1 MDWASLVRRR
11 RISAEFDPRTAP
23 HAALVRSLVTAH
35 VPKLQARLRGH
46 ALETLA
52 LRVLDLERSPVPLQ
66 DESPP
71 AQLAIIALRLQQI
84 IGVLEVEEQALTRK
98 FAAFNH
104 MYMRHEDVEERR
116 YLIASYLKE
125 NITDPEELAADLLA
139 LDRYLGLDALRERH
153 NRAVL
158 ACSIQVELA
167 LIWLAE
173 AVPKIAAHDDG
184 DQALGRLG
192 GARLPETCAAGL
204 IGGRRWQ
211 VRWAAG
217 RALVALAELVADGLS
232 LDVRAALGDARRAAG
247 MRDDHPWV
255 QAAGLEAAVL
265 LDPDNASTLISE
277 RLFAAEG
284 SRDHFVRKLAL
295 QIALRRLPP
304 AQVDELVSRCVAGVD
319 RSDHVRL
326 GLVEIALQLGWQ
338 RGGSHLAVLAGV
350 AQPGETS
357 PKVQGAAAI
366 AIRRL
371 AARAARY
378 PSDDLTVRA
387 AAQLLVRIPTQR
399 GGFPVVTMCEE
410 LTGLAGDLAA
420 NAPHL
425 LDELAPLWL
434 DALGQIIA
442 DDDTSSHI
450 AETAAA
456 AAEAIERERDPTR
469 RTVTRELERVIA
481 AIPSGRRGVA
491 KLPEG
496 LPVDEDLMG
505 RVLADLTRRSWG
517 ASASLRAGRWIIW
530 RGDRF
535 RRRLWRILHEVR
547 SPLPNK
553 RQAWVHT
560 VGRTYPGELRAHPG
574 LLEEATAT
582 TVPGERV
589 NVDSEGSWCR
599 HLPQIDDL
607 VELSITRPRPVRII
621 SSLGTTIVAPP
632 ARLKQRLRNWLAI
645 AWSYRRLAGLRLAS
659 LRAYRDPQRR
669 RYIELLAA
677 DYGIEVRFE
686 PHSRPGLAG
695 HAAPLSRN
703 TSELFTNMD
712 DVRMA
717 GADNAAES
725 QASDRCDTAE
735 RAAEHAT
742 PSDVGSDSASIVRP
756 HPDGVDSD
764 AADGSSTG
772 ARPGLG
778 PNVRH
783 SDESSSDVAD
793 EEAEPVA
800 PTAPLTALALPAP
813 LEVVRRWFADHA
825 YYFSSPSENSQ
836 TALVAFAGVL
846 AAVFWTRGWV
856 KRWQVDSARRAIPMT
871 IGGWGTR
878 GKSGTERLKAG
889 LLDGLGFDVFV
900 KTTGCEAMFIHSAPL
915 QQPVEIFIYRPYDKA
930 TIWEQMALVRLG
942 ARLRC
947 QAFLWECMAL
957 NPKYV
962 QLLQHDWMHDDI
974 VTLTNCYP
982 DHEDIQGPV
991 GFNVAQVI
999 TEFIPTRST
1008 LVTSETSYLPMF
1020 QDVCARRGTTMYTVG
1035 ERESELIADDVLELF
1050 PYREHPRN
1058 IALVTRVAE
1067 ELGIDPDLARLTMAE
1082 NVVADLGVLKAYPR
1096 ARVRGRYLAFVC
1108 GNSAN
1113 ERTGFINNWRRM
1125 KLDKLDYE
1133 RDPDKLVVTVVNNRA
1148 DRIARSEV
1156 FARILVR
1163 DVAFDRHVLIG
1174 TNLRGLRGFLETALD
1189 DYLNELS
1196 LIEIGEL
1203 KQGEVPPVVAARVGR
1218 ELGNLRIPPAT
1229 AESALVRLAI
1239 YARPAGLA
1247 VAAEKRAELAAAIAP
1262 LFDGDVAA
1270 AVDIAVVRRA
1280 LTDDRRL
1287 ASTLDAALIAATE
1300 PQPLDDFPETLADPT
1315 RDEVVEPILFE
1326 LARMQI
1332 RSRLEAR
1339 VRNVFSNPT
1348 EAARQEFLTAFAA
1361 AYRAMFLAQ
1370 VITVEDS
1377 GATGDQIIEQCARCV
1392 PPGSD
1397 VCLMGT
1403 QNIKGTGLDFV
1414 YRWLALDKVVSCLR
1428 EQAGPRHDRRM
1439 AALVELEAF
1448 EDHGMVDTG
1457 FARAMLA
1464 REPAQ
1469 AAGPDELAAR
1479 QRIAAKVEAI
1489 WQHRTKALAEQRK
1502 AGVADRVAAWGE
1514 GWLDWIDSIRRGN
1527 AAAAIIDDLVAA
1539 RISHQR
1545 ASVEMRKVVGRLKG
1559 GWLIKALRRAK

>member
-1 MDWASLVRRR
+1 MGWTSLVRHRR
-11 RISAEFDPRTAP
+11 VIAEYDPRTAP
-23 HAALVRSLVTAH
+23 HAALVRNLVADH
-35 VPKLQARLRGH
+35 VPALQSRLRGH
-46 ALETLA
+46 ALDSLA

-66 DESPP
+66 DESRA

-84 IGVLEVEEQALTRK
+84 IGALEIEEQALTRK
-98 FAAFNH
+98 FAAFSH
-104 MYMRHEDVEERR
+104 MYTRHEEPAERR
-116 YLIASYLKE
+116 YLIASYLRE
-125 NITDPEELAADLLA
+125 NVLDAEQLRADLLA
-139 LDRYLGLDALRERH
+139 LDRYLGIDALRERH

-158 ACSIQVELA
+158 ACSVQIELA
-167 LIWLAE
+167 LLWLAE
-173 AVPKIAAHDDG
+173 ALPQIAAHDEEG
-184 DQALGRLG
+184 HAVARLA
-192 GARLPETCAAGL
+192 GARLPETCAAAL
-204 IGGRRWQ
+204 VGGRRWQ

-217 RALVALAELVADGLS
+217 RALVALAELAAADIPIAASAGL
-232 LDVRAALGDARRAAG
+232 DDARRAAA

-255 QAAGLEAAVL
+255 QAAGLEATVL
-265 LDPDNASTLISE
+265 IDRGGAAALIAE
-277 RLFAAEG
+277 RLFAPEG
-284 SRDHFVRKLAL
+284 SRDHFLRKLAL

-304 AQVDELVSRCVAGVD
+304 DQVDDLISRCVAGVD
-319 RSDHVRL
+319 RSEHVRM
-326 GLVEIALQLGWQ
+326 GLVEIAERLGWQ
-338 RGGSHLAVLAGV
+338 RAGAHLGVLVGV
-350 AQPGETS
+350 VEPGETS
-357 PKVQGAAAI
+357 PKVRGAAAI

-371 AARAARY
+371 AALAARY

-387 AAQLLVRIPTQR
+387 AAQLLVSVATQR
-399 GGFPVVTMCEE
+399 DTFPVVTMCEE
-410 LTGLAGDLAA
+410 LAGLATDLADS
-420 NAPHL
+420 APHL
-425 LDELAPLWL
+425 LDELAPMWL
-434 DALGQIIA
+434 DALARIIT
-442 DDDTSSHI
+442 DDATSSHVV
-450 AETAAA
+450 ETAAA
-456 AAEAIERERDPTR
+456 AAEAIERERDPVR
-469 RTVTRELERVIA
+469 RELTRQLERAVGE
-481 AIPSGRRGVA
+481 IPSGGRSTVA
-491 KLPEG
+491 LSDVA
-496 LPVDEDLMG
+496 PVDDDLMG
-505 RVLADLTRRSWG
+505 RALADLTRRNWG
-517 ASASLRAGRWIIW
+517 ASASRRLGRWVIW

-535 RRRLWRILHEVR
+535 RRRLWRILHELR

-599 HLPQIDDL
+599 HLPQVDDVL
-607 VELSITRPRPVRII
+607 EFSLTRPRPVRII
-621 SSLGTTIVAPP
+621 SSLGTTIVEPP
-632 ARLKQRLRNWLAI
+632 ASLRQRVRNGLAI
-645 AWSYRRLAGLRLAS
+645 AWSYRRLAALRLAS
-659 LRAYRDPQRR
+659 LRALRDPQRR
-669 RYIELLAA
+669 RYVELLAS
-677 DYGIEVRFE
+677 DYGIRLRFE
-686 PHSRPGLAG
+686 PHARAGTGGLA
-695 HAAPLSRN
+695 APVSRN
-703 TSELFTNMD
+703 TRELFENLD
-712 DVRMA
+712 DDK
-717 GADNAAES
+717 GL
-725 QASDRCDTAE
+725 
-735 RAAEHAT
+735 
-742 PSDVGSDSASIVRP
+742 
-756 HPDGVDSD
+756 
-764 AADGSSTG
+764 STQTD
-772 ARPGLG
+772 P
-778 PNVRH
+778 
-783 SDESSSDVAD
+783 
-793 EEAEPVA
+793 
-800 PTAPLTALALPAP
+800 PLTALALSAP
-813 LEVVRRWFADHA
+813 VEFVRRWFADHA

-856 KRWQVDSARRAIPMT
+856 KRWQVDAARRAIPMT

-930 TIWEQMALVRLG
+930 TIWEQMAMVRLG

-1020 QDVCARRGTTMYTVG
+1020 RDVCAQRGTTMYTVG

-1096 ARVRGRYLAFVC
+1096 ARVGGRYLTFVC

-1125 KLDKLDYE
+1125 KLDRLDCDRE
-1133 RDPDKLVVTVVNNRA
+1133 PEKLVVTVVNNRA

-1189 DYLNELS
+1189 DYLGELS
-1196 LIEIGEL
+1196 LIEAGER
-1203 KQGEVPPVVAARVGR
+1203 KSGDVPPVVAARVGR
-1218 ELGNLRIPPAT
+1218 ELANLRIPPA
-1229 AESALVRLAI
+1229 AAAAALVRLTI
-1239 YARPAGLA
+1239 YARPTGLQVAADKRPELVDA
-1247 VAAEKRAELAAAIAP
+1247 VAA
-1262 LFDGDVAA
+1262 LFNADAQA
-1270 AVDIAVVRRA
+1270 TVDIAAVRRELA
-1280 LTDDRRL
+1280 DDRRL
-1287 ASTLDAALIAATE
+1287 AAALDAALVPAPE
-1300 PQPLDDFPETLADPT
+1300 PAPLDDCPETLADPT
-1315 RDEVVEPILFE
+1315 RQEIIEHFLFE

-1339 VRNVFSNPT
+1339 LRKVFVDPT
-1348 EAARQEFLTAFAA
+1348 EAARNDFVAAFAA
-1361 AYRAMFLAQ
+1361 AYRAMFLSQ
-1370 VITVEDS
+1370 VVVIEDS
-1377 GATGDQIIEQCARCV
+1377 GATGDQIIEQCARAV
-1392 PPGSD
+1392 PPGCD

-1414 YRWLALDKVVSCLR
+1414 YRWLALDKVVACLR

-1457 FARAMLA
+1457 YARAMLA
-1464 REPAQ
+1464 REPLQPAS
-1469 AAGPDELAAR
+1469 PDELAAR

-1489 WQHRTKALAEQRK
+1489 WQRRTKALAEQRK
-1502 AGVADRVAAWGE
+1502 AGIADRVAAWSE
-1514 GWLDWIDSIRRGN
+1514 GWLDWVDSIRRSR
-1527 AAAAIIDDLVAA
+1527 AAAVIIDDLVAT

-1559 GWLIKALRRAK
+1559 GWLMKALRRAK

>member
-1 MDWASLVRRR
+1 MGWASLVRRR

-23 HAALVRSLVTAH
+23 HADLVRSLVTTH
-35 VPKLQARLRGH
+35 VPRLQARLRGQ
-46 ALETLA
+46 ALEALA

-84 IGVLEVEEQALTRK
+84 IGALEVEEQALTRK

-104 MYMRHEDVEERR
+104 MYMRHEDPEERR
-116 YLIASYLKE
+116 YLIASFLKE
-125 NITDPEELAADLLA
+125 NVVDPRALQADLLA

-167 LIWLAE
+167 LVWLAE
-173 AVPKIAAHDDG
+173 AIPKIAGHEDG
-184 DQALGRLG
+184 EQALGRLG
-192 GARLPETCAAGL
+192 TARLPETCAVAL

-217 RALVALAELVADGLS
+217 RALVALAELAAAGIAI
-232 LDVRAALGDARRAAG
+232 DVGAALQEARRAAA

-265 LDPDNASTLISE
+265 LDPDGASTLIAG
-277 RLFAAEG
+277 RLFAPEG

-295 QIALRRLPP
+295 QIAHRRLSPT
-304 AQVDELVSRCVAGVD
+304 QVDELVSRCVAGVD
-319 RSDHVRL
+319 RSEHVRL
-326 GLVEIALQLGWQ
+326 GLVELAVQLGWE
-338 RGGSHLAVLAGV
+338 RAGGHLAVLVGV
-350 AQPGETS
+350 AEPRETS

-371 AARAARY
+371 AALAARY

-387 AAQLLVRIPTQR
+387 AGQLLIRVPTQR
-399 GGFPVVTMCEE
+399 GGFPAVTMCEE
-410 LTGLAGDLAA
+410 LAGLAADLAA
-420 NAPHL
+420 TAPHL

-434 DALGQIIA
+434 DGLGQLIA
-442 DDDTSSHI
+442 DDATSSHI

-456 AAEAIERERDPTR
+456 AAEAIERERNPER
-469 RTVTRELERVIA
+469 RTLTREVERAIA
-481 AIPSGRRGVA
+481 AIPSGRRGA
-491 KLPEG
+491 AILSKIADP
-496 LPVDEDLMG
+496 DLMG
-505 RVLADLTRRSWG
+505 RILADVTRRNWG
-517 ASASLRAGRWIIW
+517 ASASLRGDRWSIW

-535 RRRLWRILHEVR
+535 RRRLWRILHELR

-589 NVDSEGSWCR
+589 NVDNEGSWCR

-607 VELSITRPRPVRII
+607 VELSILRPRTVRII
-621 SSLGTTIVAPP
+621 SSLGTTIVEPP
-632 ARLKQRLRNWLAI
+632 ARLKQRVRNWLAI

-659 LRAYRDPQRR
+659 LRAFRDPQRR

-677 DYGIEVRFE
+677 DYGIGVRFE
-686 PHSRPGLAG
+686 PHARAGSVGLN
-695 HAAPLSRN
+695 APLSRN
-703 TSELFTNMD
+703 TAELFENMD
-712 DVRMA
+712 DVAPVIPPDPPA
-717 GADNAAES
+717 GLDPAA
-725 QASDRCDTAE
+725 AADTAAGSE
-735 RAAEHAT
+735 STAAA
-742 PSDVGSDSASIVRP
+742 
-756 HPDGVDSD
+756 DGVDCS
-764 AADGSSTG
+764 AA
-772 ARPGLG
+772 ARPAAEAPSEVDNPGSAAERS
-778 PNVRH
+778 PAVDAPSN
-783 SDESSSDVAD
+783 S
-793 EEAEPVA
+793 EEAA
-800 PTAPLTALALPAP
+800 PSSAPLTALALPAP
-813 LEVVRRWFADHA
+813 LEIVRRWFSDHA

-942 ARLRC
+942 ARLNC

-982 DHEDIQGPV
+982 DHEDIQGPA

-999 TEFIPTRST
+999 TEFIPTHST

-1035 ERESELIADDVLELF
+1035 ERESELIADDVLDLF

-1067 ELGIDPDLARLTMAE
+1067 ELGLDPDLARLTMAE
-1082 NVVADLGVLKAYPR
+1082 NVVPDLGVLKAYPR
-1096 ARVRGRYLAFVC
+1096 ARVRGRYLTFVC

-1189 DYLNELS
+1189 DYLGELS
-1196 LIEIGEL
+1196 LIEVGEL
-1203 KQGEVPPVVAARVGR
+1203 KAGDVPPVVAARVGR

-1229 AESALVRLAI
+1229 AEAALVRLAI

-1247 VAAEKRAELAAAIAP
+1247 VAAEKRAELADVLTP

-1270 AVDIAVVRRA
+1270 PVDIAVVRRA
-1280 LTDDRRL
+1280 LGDDRRL
-1287 ASTLDAALIAATE
+1287 AAALDAALTAATE
-1300 PQPLDDFPETLADPT
+1300 SEPLDEFPETLADPT
-1315 RDEVVEPILFE
+1315 RDEVIEPIMFE

-1332 RSRLEAR
+1332 RCRLEAR
-1339 VRNVFSNPT
+1339 VRKLFANPT

-1370 VITVEDS
+1370 VVTVEDS
-1377 GATGDQIIEQCARCV
+1377 GATGDQIIEKCARCV

-1469 AAGPDELAAR
+1469 AASPDEVAAR

-1489 WQHRTKALAEQRK
+1489 WQRRTKALAEQRK

-1527 AAAAIIDDLVAA
+1527 AAAVIIDDLVAA

-1559 GWLIKALRRAK
+1559 GWLIKALRKSK